1 MALSRYHNSFKY
13 GLPKSLLKTLS
24 DSGYVVTRKEL
35 TETMSLLEWMIEV
48 RNFQLWREKMN
59 LIDVMNGAE
68 FEAFG
73 RLHRM
78 QVEEDRADAKRQQE
92 EDLVAEGVEE
102 LITKIMKEVG
112 IERDEAIASIEGYL
126 DYSERGTKCISA
138 SNAAKK

>member
-1 MALSRYHNSFKY
+1 
-13 GLPKSLLKTLS
+13 
-24 DSGYVVTRKEL
+24 
-35 TETMSLLEWMIEV
+35 
-48 RNFQLWREKMN
+48 MN
-59 LIDVMNGAE
+59 LIDVMRGAE

-126 DYSERGTKCISA
+126 DYSERRRKCISA